1 MSSTRTIES
10 NTIGNNNRF
19 HQGDVIHNYAS
30 NPREP
35 CVLIPFPR
43 NEELIPRQGLISEL
57 DRILPLSEDYSTAAL
72 YGLGGSG

>member
-1 MSSTRTIES
+1 MISTHAIES
-10 NTIGNNNRF
+10 NIIGNNNQI
-19 HQGDVIHNYAS
+19 HQGDVIYNYAS

-43 NEELIPRQGLISEL
+43 NEELIPRQDLISEL